1 MSKFLT
7 LSLSCVILVGCSVVR
22 KSPTWNRVVNT
33 PRVTADSE
41 NRSLAFAGELH
52 AELHQ
57 MRVPHKVVTYDY
69 PYHSK
74 YDGKGTAQRTSVIYR
89 DDASPKYPW
98 WIMDERLKRPVWLP
112 SETVQN
118 QVSFFLRRPA
128 TIVTLR
134 DYTESGEKIVAPVER
149 PRKQAVTRIQRESEP
164 APRVVVKPAAVRP
177 VLAKPAAV
185 KPVIA
190 KPDRV
195 EPEVEAPAT
204 PEAPKR
210 SLFRPAGVPLRP
222 LFSN

>member
-22 KSPTWNRVVNT
+22 KSPTWSRVVNT
-33 PRVTADSE
+33 PRVSADSE
-41 NRSLAFAGELH
+41 NRSSAFAGELH

-57 MRVPHKVVTYDY
+57 MLVPHKVVTYDY
-69 PYHSK
+69 PFRSK
-74 YDGKGTAQRTSVIYR
+74 YDGEGTAQRTSVIYR

-112 SETVQN
+112 SETVQK

-134 DYTESGEKIVAPVER
+134 DYTESGEKMVAPVE
-149 PRKQAVTRIQRESEP
+149 PARKSAVTRIQRVSKP
-164 APRVVVKPAAVRP
+164 APR
-177 VLAKPAAV
+177 AAV
-185 KPVIA
+185 KPVMA
-190 KPDRV
+190 KPV
-195 EPEVEAPAT
+195 EVKPAAEAQPAG
-204 PEAPKR
+204 EAPKR